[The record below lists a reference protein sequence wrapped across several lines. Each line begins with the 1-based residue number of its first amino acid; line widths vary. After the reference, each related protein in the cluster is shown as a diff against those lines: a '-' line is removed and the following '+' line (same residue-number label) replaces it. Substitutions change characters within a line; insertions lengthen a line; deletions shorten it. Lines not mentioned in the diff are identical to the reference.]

1 MSGRQIKDQ
10 TLSSIDKT
18 VSQIDVLPSLRIA
31 TPVSGKAGQ
40 KYFFKLT
47 IHGKLQ
53 GINFNNS
60 GNHANQHVT
69 LTDLDMH
76 DQFAKPQSN
85 SAVLLKKSTLP

>member
-1 MSGRQIKDQ
+1 MSGRQ

-31 TPVSGKAGQ
+31 TPVSGEAGQ

-47 IHGKLQ
+47 IHGKL
-53 GINFNNS
+53 
-60 GNHANQHVT
+60 HPP

-76 DQFAKPQSN
+76 DQFC
-85 SAVLLKKSTLP
+85 